1 MLENEQPEIIRLFR
15 GWLNNLFQTS
25 EEDWDIDTI
34 NEEIGNLMEVK
45 VMFETALK
53 ERDKKM
59 IEQGIEQ
66 DRLAIAKKM
75 KEEGL
80 DNELI
85 ARITDLSI
93 DEITKL

>member
-1 MLENEQPEIIRLFR
+1 M
-15 GWLNNLFQTS
+15 NNLFQTS

>member
-1 MLENEQPEIIRLFR
+1 MENEQPEIIRLFR

-25 EEDWDIDTI
+25 KEDWDIDTI

-66 DRLAIAKKM
+66 EKFELAKKM
-75 KEEGL
+75 KDLGYSIEEISKVTGL
-80 DNELI
+80 STDKI
-85 ARITDLSI
+85 A
-93 DEITKL
+93 KL

>member
-1 MLENEQPEIIRLFR
+1 MENEQPEIIRLFR

>member
-1 MLENEQPEIIRLFR
+1 MENEQPEIIRLFR

-66 DRLAIAKKM
+66 EKFELAKKM
-75 KEEGL
+75 KDLGYSIEEISKVTGL
-80 DNELI
+80 STDKI
-85 ARITDLSI
+85 A
-93 DEITKL
+93 KL